1 MRKMMAGMEKQVT
14 GEDLQRLAEMEEGLK
29 KFEEEVQ
36 AKGVDC
42 QEMMTNFEDKGEK
55 KVTREG
61 RGRAGLVQG
70 RDETQMQGQRERR
83 KRRTRRKGR
92 QGRQRISAERE
103 DVEG

>member
-1 MRKMMAGMEKQVT
+1 MCK
-14 GEDLQRLAEMEEGLK
+14 
-29 KFEEEVQ
+29 
-36 AKGVDC
+36 AKGVDD
-42 QEMMTNFEDKGEK
+42 QEVMTNFEDRGEK

-61 RGRAGLVQG
+61 RGRAGPAQG
-70 RDETQMQGQRERR
+70 GDETHRMKRERR